1 MILMEPSLLRHY
13 ESANLA
19 IERFVVKKTCVKK
32 KKKNFLKLITQL
44 IMGLSTHPYISKY
57 PKKKKCLIK
66 SSRSS

>member
-32 KKKNFLKLITQL
+32 KKKFLKLITQL

-57 PKKKKCLIK
+57 PKKKKMFNQEFKI
-66 SSRSS
+66 

>member
-1 MILMEPSLLRHY
+1 MEPSLLRHY

-57 PKKKKCLIK
+57 PKKKCLIK

>member
-32 KKKNFLKLITQL
+32 KKKKFLKINNTTNYGTEHTSL
-44 IMGLSTHPYISKY
+44 YK
-57 PKKKKCLIK
+57 
-66 SSRSS
+66 

>member
-32 KKKNFLKLITQL
+32 KKKFLKINNTTNYGTEHTSL
-44 IMGLSTHPYISKY
+44 YK
-57 PKKKKCLIK
+57 
-66 SSRSS
+66 